1 MWVFLTKFGIKPNEL
16 ELISEEDQ
24 NVLWTMIKYEQE
36 RKEHD
41 EWKKESEKEINKQ
54 LHK

>member
-16 ELISEEDQ
+16 EQISEEDQ

-41 EWKKESEKEINKQ
+41 EWKEKTKQDVNKA
-54 LHK
+54 LPH